1 MSHSHLPGFEVPL
14 YRALTDPIL
23 LGGAPRGIAIL
34 NGTLGSGLGAGSQ
47 ALDRRS
53 HCLGGGTCH
62 CGGSGA
68 ERRAVR
74 GSDLPPCPTSGESV
88 MLNLTEYAKKPKLLA
103 DYLPWGFLVGPGI
116 VLNKDGSFL
125 RLAKYRGPDLES
137 ATEAE
142 LIGVTARIN
151 NVLKRFGSGWALFFE
166 ARRYRGVPLSD
177 VQFPGPGF
185 VAGG

>member
-1 MSHSHLPGFEVPL
+1 
-14 YRALTDPIL
+14 
-23 LGGAPRGIAIL
+23 
-34 NGTLGSGLGAGSQ
+34 
-47 ALDRRS
+47 
-53 HCLGGGTCH
+53 
-62 CGGSGA
+62 
-68 ERRAVR
+68 
-74 GSDLPPCPTSGESV
+74 

-166 ARRYRGVPLSD
+166 ARRAQASHYPMSNFPDPVSLLVDEERRKSFEADQSHYESFYTLSFCWLPPADTQDKAGAYLIERGNDERGISD
-177 VQFPGPGF
+177 RRQHG
-185 VAGG
+185 

>member
-1 MSHSHLPGFEVPL
+1 
-14 YRALTDPIL
+14 
-23 LGGAPRGIAIL
+23 
-34 NGTLGSGLGAGSQ
+34 
-47 ALDRRS
+47 
-53 HCLGGGTCH
+53 
-62 CGGSGA
+62 
-68 ERRAVR
+68 
-74 GSDLPPCPTSGESV
+74 

-103 DYLPWGFLVGPGI
+103 DYLPWGFLVATGI

-166 ARRYRGVPLSD
+166 TRRSEPSHYPMSN
-177 VQFPGPGF
+177 FPDPVSLPGR
-185 VAGG
+185 